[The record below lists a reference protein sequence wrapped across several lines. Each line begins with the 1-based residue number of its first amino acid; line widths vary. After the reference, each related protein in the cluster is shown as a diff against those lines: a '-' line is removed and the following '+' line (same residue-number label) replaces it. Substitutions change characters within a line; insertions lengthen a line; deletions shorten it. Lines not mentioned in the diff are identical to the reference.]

1 MCLCEVCFTLQFSFI
16 RRRYESNLSHYAVAA
31 AVLLQHGIFLWEDLF
46 YVHILSAVMRETGDA
61 FERGESHATRRGCTR
76 KHTRAFWE
84 TSEAYS
90 GAREMR
96 DGGLPRRLTYC

>member
-1 MCLCEVCFTLQFSFI
+1 
-16 RRRYESNLSHYAVAA
+16 
-31 AVLLQHGIFLWEDLF
+31 
-46 YVHILSAVMRETGDA
+46 MRETGDA

-96 DGGLPRRLTYC
+96 DGGRRLTSAAAAAAECIALLGST